1 MTNLNFEVDQ
11 EVHASLKIIAIR
23 KAKKMEVFL
32 NDIFREYIKDNAEL
46 LKVTEKVDTDEPHNI
61 E

>member
-1 MTNLNFEVDQ
+1 MTNLNFEVDP

-32 NDIFREYIKDNAEL
+32 NDILREYVKDNAEM
-46 LKVTEKVDTDEPHNI
+46 LKVTEKADTDGHNNP